1 MGGLSGGRCGWVE
14 APPCQAPRRLLRGIQ
29 YVLRAIENACGRLG
43 KFEEREEAGGRMG
56 TAGVGGGR
64 RVGGASSMLH
74 SWGREGKEA
83 REGER
88 AGGGDKAG
96 GAPSRR
102 PPHSRH
108 QREILSSKLA
118 VAPVST
124 STRPVVSF
132 N

>member
-1 MGGLSGGRCGWVE
+1 MAGWE
-14 APPCQAPRRLLRGIQ
+14 SLKSR
-29 YVLRAIENACGRLG
+29 
-43 KFEEREEAGGRMG
+43 EAGGRVEG
-56 TAGVGGGR
+56 AW
-64 RVGGASSMLH
+64 VGGASSMLH
-74 SWGREGKEA
+74 LREAAGEEA
-83 REGER
+83 REGGS
-88 AGGGDKAG
+88 AGGGDKVC

>member
-1 MGGLSGGRCGWVE
+1 MGGEV
-14 APPCQAPRRLLRGIQ
+14 
-29 YVLRAIENACGRLG
+29 
-43 KFEEREEAGGRMG
+43 
-56 TAGVGGGR
+56 GGR
-64 RVGGASSMLH
+64 RVQHVALLGS
-74 SWGREGKEA
+74 REGQEE

-88 AGGGDKAG
+88 AGGSDKAG